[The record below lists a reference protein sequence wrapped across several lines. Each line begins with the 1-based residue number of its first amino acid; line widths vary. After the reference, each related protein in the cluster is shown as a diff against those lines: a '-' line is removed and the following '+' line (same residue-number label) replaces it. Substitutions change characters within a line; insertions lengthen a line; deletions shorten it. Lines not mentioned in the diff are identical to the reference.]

1 MLVTLARKYLGPY
14 RWAVVAVLVLQLVQT
29 LAALYLPSLNAD
41 IIDDGVVVGDIGHI
55 WRTGGWMLVVS
66 LGQVVAS
73 VVAVYF
79 GAQVATAFGRDLRRD
94 LFQTVQTY
102 SAREMARFGAPT
114 LITRGTNDV
123 QQVQMTVLMTFTIMV
138 MAPIMLVGG
147 VILALAEDVTMSGLL
162 LVIVP
167 VLAAT
172 AGAIVWRMVPHFR
185 RMQKRIDA
193 INSVLREQIT
203 GLRVVRAFVRER
215 RERERFGVV
224 NEELFDTS
232 LRAGRLMALAFPVVM
247 LIMNM
252 ASVLVLWFG
261 AREIQ
266 AGDMQIGSL
275 TAFLSY
281 IMYILMAVMM
291 STMIFMMIPRASV
304 AAERIGEVLETE
316 SSVVDPESPVALRV
330 VPTGSAAG
338 AALDGEAVPDGV
350 TDAPSEAD
358 DDGVPAPRGRVT
370 FEDVEFRYPGA
381 EAPVLHDLTFAA
393 EPGQITAI
401 IGSTGSGKST
411 LLNLVPR
418 LFDATGGRVRVD
430 GIDVR
435 DVTQRDLGSL
445 MGLVP
450 QKAFLFTGTVADN
463 LRYGKPDASEEE
475 MWAALE
481 VAQAR
486 DFVEALPDGL
496 ESVVAQGGAT
506 FSGGQRQRLAIA
518 RAVIRKPRIYLFDDS
533 FSALDY
539 ATDSR
544 LRAALRPQTRDATV
558 IVVAQRVATIRDA
571 EQILVL
577 DHGRIVGRGTHAE
590 LLADNPTYQEI
601 VTSQM
606 SLEEAA

>member
-1 MLVTLARKYLGPY
+1 
-14 RWAVVAVLVLQLVQT
+14 
-29 LAALYLPSLNAD
+29 
-41 IIDDGVVVGDIGHI
+41 
-55 WRTGGWMLVVS
+55 
-66 LGQVVAS
+66 
-73 VVAVYF
+73 
-79 GAQVATAFGRDLRRD
+79 
-94 LFQTVQTY
+94 
-102 SAREMARFGAPT
+102 
-114 LITRGTNDV
+114 
-123 QQVQMTVLMTFTIMV
+123 
-138 MAPIMLVGG
+138 
-147 VILALAEDVTMSGLL
+147 
-162 LVIVP
+162 
-167 VLAAT
+167 
-172 AGAIVWRMVPHFR
+172 VPHFR

-215 RERERFGVV
+215 RETERFGVV

-232 LRAGRLMALAFPVVM
+232 LRAGRLMALTFPVVM
-247 LIMNM
+247 LIMNLS
-252 ASVLVLWFG
+252 SVAVLWFG
-261 AREIQ
+261 AHEIQ
-266 AGDMQIGSL
+266 AGEMEIGSL

-281 IMYILMAVMM
+281 LMYILMAVMM
-291 STMIFMMIPRASV
+291 STMIFMMIPRAAV
-304 AAERIGEVLETE
+304 AAERIGEVLDTE
-316 SSVVDPESPVALRV
+316 PSVVDPESPVAL
-330 VPTGSAAG
+330 PGSLAEQNG
-338 AALDGEAVPDGV
+338 SPDGAV
-350 TDAPSEAD
+350 AGPS
-358 DDGVPAPRGRVT
+358 GHVT

-381 EAPVLHDLTFAA
+381 EEPVLHELSFEAV
-393 EPGQITAI
+393 PGQITAI

-418 LFDATGGRVRVD
+418 LFDATGGTVRVD
-430 GIDVR
+430 GVDVR
-435 DVTQRDLGSL
+435 DLLQRDLGSL

-450 QKAFLFTGTVADN
+450 QKAFLFSGTVADN
-463 LRYGKPDASEEE
+463 LRYGKSDATEEE
-475 MWAALE
+475 MWAALD

-486 DFVEALPDGL
+486 DFIEALPDGL
-496 ESVVAQGGAT
+496 ESEVAQGGST

-539 ATDSR
+539 ATDAR

-577 DHGRIVGRGTHAE
+577 DHGRIVGRGTHAQ

>member
-55 WRTGGWMLVVS
+55 WRIGGWMLVVS

-79 GAQVATAFGRDLRRD
+79 GAQVATAFGRDMRRD
-94 LFQTVQTY
+94 LFHTVQTF
-102 SAREMARFGAPT
+102 SAREMAQFGAPT

-147 VILALAEDVTMSGLL
+147 VILALSEDVTMSGLL

-172 AGAIVWRMVPHFR
+172 AGVIVWRMVPHFR

-215 RERERFGVV
+215 REKERFSTV

-232 LRAGRLMALAFPVVM
+232 LRAGQLMALTFPVVM

-252 ASVLVLWFG
+252 SSVAVLWFG
-261 AREIQ
+261 AREIE
-266 AGDMQIGSL
+266 AGGLEIGSL

-281 IMYILMAVMM
+281 LMYILMAVMM
-291 STMIFMMIPRASV
+291 STMIFMMIPRAAV
-304 AAERIGEVLETE
+304 AAERIGEVLETK
-316 SSVVDPESPVALRV
+316 SSVVDPDSPVRLV
-330 VPTGSAAG
+330 STGSTTE
-338 AALDGEAVPDGV
+338 DGSTSGGDG
-350 TDAPSEAD
+350 
-358 DDGVPAPRGRVT
+358 PRGRVT

-401 IGSTGSGKST
+401 IGSTGAGKST

-418 LFDATGGRVRVD
+418 LFDATGGTVRID

-463 LRYGKPDASEEE
+463 LRYGKPDATEEE

-486 DFVEALPDGL
+486 DFVEALGNDENGSGL
-496 ESVVAQGGAT
+496 EAVVAQGGAT

-518 RAVIRKPRIYLFDDS
+518 RAVIRRPRIYLFDDS

-539 ATDSR
+539 ATDAR
-544 LRAALRPQTRDATV
+544 LRAALRPQTRDATT
-558 IVVAQRVATIRDA
+558 IIVAQRVATIRDA